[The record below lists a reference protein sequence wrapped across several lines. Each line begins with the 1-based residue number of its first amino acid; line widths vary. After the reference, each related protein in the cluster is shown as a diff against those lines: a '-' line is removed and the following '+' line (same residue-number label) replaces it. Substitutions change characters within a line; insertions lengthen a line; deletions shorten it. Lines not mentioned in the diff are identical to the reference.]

1 MIDLVL
7 PLEYNVD
14 KQVCMIESNV
24 PRVLFGMSPP
34 NVAKQAA
41 KAFEDISLFFFW
53 IKNKHHVLE

>member
-7 PLEYNVD
+7 VPLECNVD

-24 PRVLFGMSPP
+24 PRALFGMSPP

-41 KAFEDISLFFFW
+41 KAFEDISLFFG
-53 IKNKHHVLE
+53 

>member
-1 MIDLVL
+1 MMDLVL

-41 KAFEDISLFFFW
+41 KAFEDISLFLD
-53 IKNKHHVLE
+53 KY